1 MSRSTCECHAVER
14 QGERLFALEP
24 NLAHWQVFSAL
35 DVDMTGRIGFAE
47 LYLFVMGRA
56 NHVTGSVSTGFNA
69 KASRDEVR

>member
-1 MSRSTCECHAVER
+1 VSATLLSAMV
-14 QGERLFALEP
+14 RLV
-24 NLAHWQVFSAL
+24 WQVFGAL

-56 NHVTGSVSTGFNA
+56 NHVTGSVSTGINA

>member
-1 MSRSTCECHAVER
+1 MSAMVSAC
-14 QGERLFALEP
+14 LLSS
-24 NLAHWQVFSAL
+24 LIWQVFSAL